1 MKRIEK
7 SGGEVI
13 AKGGVNRVVWNRPIN
28 THTGPVRRSTQI
40 EKIPF
45 LAVARSLGDLWS
57 YNYDKDEFTVSPVPD
72 VFSFDIDPSIH
83 KCIVL
88 ATDGV
93 WNILKPSEVVEVV
106 RQTDKETENL
116 VLKSQV
122 FNFKIRFYKK

>member
-1 MKRIEK
+1 LKRIEK
-7 SGGEVI
+7 SGGEVMS
-13 AKGGVNRVVWNRPIN
+13 KGGVNRVVWNRPTN
-28 THTGPVRRSTQI
+28 THIGPVRRSTPI

-57 YNYDKDEFTVSPVPD
+57 YNYDKDEFIVSPVPD

-122 FNFKIRFYKK
+122 IIFSNYYK